1 MPLDP
6 TVPRTW
12 LARAR
17 SNFRRAEVGRPDA
30 TVFWEEL
37 CFDAQQAAEKALKAV
52 CIHLGVQFPKTHSLV
67 YLMDMIEG
75 AGVKVPEN
83 VKVAD
88 ALTRYA
94 VDARYPGFDED
105 VGEEEYRSAVDLARR
120 VVQWAESVAGQ
131 EGEATAGTS

>member
-6 TVPRTW
+6 TVPHTW

-17 SNFRRAEVGRPDA
+17 SNLRRAEVGRPDA
-30 TVFWEEL
+30 SVFWEDL

-52 CIHLGVQFPKTHSLV
+52 CVHLGVQFPKTHSLV
-67 YLMDMIEG
+67 YLMDLVES
-75 AGVKVPEN
+75 AALAVPDD
-83 VKVAD
+83 VRVAD

-94 VDARYPGFDED
+94 VGTRYPGFDEE

-120 VVQWAESVAGQ
+120 VVQWAESVAGRQ
-131 EGEATAGTS
+131 AAP